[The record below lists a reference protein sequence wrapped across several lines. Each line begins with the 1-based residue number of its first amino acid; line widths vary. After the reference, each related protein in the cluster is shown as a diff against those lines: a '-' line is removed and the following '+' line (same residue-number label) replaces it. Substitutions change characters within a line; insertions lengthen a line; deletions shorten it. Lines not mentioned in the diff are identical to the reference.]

1 MLGAGHWKLAAAGLQ
16 LMDELEIS
24 RWCVTGSDIVLLEK
38 SGDCIELCV
47 VGVIK
52 GEEEEDGMMN
62 PDVRCIVSS
71 ELPFLS
77 SVARDRKPGL
87 GRTSPVRVES
97 LPDLDLTSC
106 CWGVML
112 PACMLLLLPSWSVP
126 SWKELIS
133 SAVDRA
139 AATAGGG
146 SFLRLGSVGAGNV
159 WSPTAAGIFT
169 TVT

>member
-1 MLGAGHWKLAAAGLQ
+1 M
-16 LMDELEIS
+16 
-24 RWCVTGSDIVLLEK
+24 TGSDVVLLEK

-47 VGVIK
+47 VGVAK
-52 GEEEEDGMMN
+52 EEEEEEEDGMMN

-112 PACMLLLLPSWSVP
+112 PACMLLLLLS
-126 SWKELIS
+126 
-133 SAVDRA
+133 
-139 AATAGGG
+139 
-146 SFLRLGSVGAGNV
+146 
-159 WSPTAAGIFT
+159 
-169 TVT
+169 

>member
-1 MLGAGHWKLAAAGLQ
+1 M
-16 LMDELEIS
+16 
-24 RWCVTGSDIVLLEK
+24 TGSDVVLLEK

-52 GEEEEDGMMN
+52 EEGEGEGEDGMMN

-87 GRTSPVRVES
+87 GKTSPVRVES

-112 PACMLLLLPSWSVP
+112 PACMLLLLLS
-126 SWKELIS
+126 
-133 SAVDRA
+133 
-139 AATAGGG
+139 
-146 SFLRLGSVGAGNV
+146 
-159 WSPTAAGIFT
+159 
-169 TVT
+169 